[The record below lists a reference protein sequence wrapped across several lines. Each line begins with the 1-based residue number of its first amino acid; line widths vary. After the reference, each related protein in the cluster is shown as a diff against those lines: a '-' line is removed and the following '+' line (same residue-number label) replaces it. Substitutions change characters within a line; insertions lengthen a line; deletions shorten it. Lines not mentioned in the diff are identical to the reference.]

1 MARGQTRVE
10 GLAELDKA
18 LADLGSR
25 LGAATAY
32 RALEKVGAPIRDDII
47 AKVPVDD
54 GVTKD
59 SIKMIRASAER
70 SRLGKAAFS
79 QSLRDG
85 GSVGAARGALR
96 ATIRGLKATASFA
109 EVIIGPG
116 RAPQAFWAE
125 FGTGERFHAN
135 GKSVGAMK
143 AANGGDG
150 YMRPAWDAHSGGLAA
165 KVAAELRMEVEKSAS
180 RVAARKARLAA
191 KAR

>member
-18 LADLGSR
+18 LAGLGSR

-32 RALEKVGAPIRDDII
+32 RALEKAGAPIRDDMI
-47 AKVPVDD
+47 AKAPVDD

-85 GSVGAARGALR
+85 GSVGEARGALR
-96 ATIRGLKATASFA
+96 STMRGLKATAAFA

-125 FGTGERFHAN
+125 FGTGERFHTD
-135 GKSVGAMK
+135 GKSVGEMEAQP
-143 AANGGDG
+143 
-150 YMRPAWDAHSGGLAA
+150 YMRPAWDAHSGGLVA
-165 KVAAELRMEVEKSAS
+165 KVAAELRVEVEKSAG

-191 KAR
+191 KGR